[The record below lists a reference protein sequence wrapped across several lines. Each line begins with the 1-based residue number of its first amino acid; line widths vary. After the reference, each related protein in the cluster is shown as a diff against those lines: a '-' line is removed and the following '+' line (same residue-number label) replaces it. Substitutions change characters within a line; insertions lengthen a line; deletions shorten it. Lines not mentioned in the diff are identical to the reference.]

1 MTAKESMR
9 ARYETRHESIT
20 AYKFMRADQ
29 ENISIFSNIKR
40 IFMPYN
46 KYVLYPVY
54 MPYNKHVPYPVFMSY
69 NKSQLYNK
77 NTDFIL
83 PNFYKN
89 TLEWAD

>member
-46 KYVLYPVY
+46 KYVCVGAPACNVIDRSNIYGPA
-54 MPYNKHVPYPVFMSY
+54 
-69 NKSQLYNK
+69 
-77 NTDFIL
+77 T
-83 PNFYKN
+83 
-89 TLEWAD
+89 